1 MLSTSAKPLRA
12 TVNCDMGEGFSLYVL
27 GDDEALMQ
35 HIHLANVACGFH
47 ASDFNVMNKTV
58 GLAKQHSV
66 LVGAHPSLP
75 DLQGFGRREMAIEP
89 EELKNCFI
97 YQVGA
102 LCGFLNV
109 HDLKLNHIKPHGA
122 IYGQSSRSLPLS
134 KAIVEVVQL
143 FCKKEGNKDI
153 ALIGLAGTAHQQAAE
168 EAGVRFIP
176 EWFAD
181 LEYSPEGKLLI
192 TKKHDPIP
200 LPTVRER
207 VMRLLNERQVTTV
220 AGTYLPLGTNVN
232 EVSICCHSDTPDAVP
247 IAKLV
252 KQLVDDSNNKLPI
265 N

>member
-1 MLSTSAKPLRA
+1 MEKPNLKPLKA
-12 TVNCDMGEGFSLYVL
+12 TVNCDMGEGFSLYVM
-27 GDDEALMQ
+27 GDDKALMK
-35 HIHLANVACGFH
+35 HIHLANIACGFH

-58 GLAKQHSV
+58 HFAKQHGV

-102 LCGFLNV
+102 LTGFLRQ
-109 HDLKLNHIKPHGA
+109 HGLKLNHIKPHGA
-122 IYGQSSRSLPLS
+122 IYGQSSRSLALS

-143 FCKKEGNKDI
+143 FRTSENPDLG
-153 ALIGLAGTAHQQAAE
+153 LIGLAGTAHQQAAE

-181 LEYSPEGKLLI
+181 LEYSAEGKLLI

-200 LPTVRER
+200 LSTVKER
-207 VMRLLNERQVTTV
+207 VTRILNERKVTTV
-220 AGTYLPLGTNVN
+220 AGTFIPLGTNIN

-247 IAKLV
+247 IAQLV
-252 KQLVDDSNNKLPI
+252 KRLVDESNLNV
-265 N
+265 